1 MTIDLSKYQGV
12 IFDMDGTLIDTMPA
26 HLKAWQLT
34 AEEFQF
40 PYDKEWIH
48 SMGGK
53 PSAAIAGEV
62 NQRYGL
68 QLDCTQ
74 VSTFKMGTFAN
85 LEDKGSVISSTFS
98 VLTSIYQQKKVALGT
113 GSQRDNALALL
124 ESNRLLDYFTTIV
137 TSNDVTNFKP
147 EPDTFLLAAK
157 NMGLKP
163 AQCVVFEDTEMG
175 RMAAHAAGMDCYMV
189 VGDTLRFCPLE
200 SE

>member
-1 MTIDLSKYQGV
+1 M
-12 IFDMDGTLIDTMPA
+12 
-26 HLKAWQLT
+26 
-34 AEEFQF
+34 
-40 PYDKEWIH
+40 
-48 SMGGK
+48 
-53 PSAAIAGEV
+53 